1 MGSSIP
7 TTRIMVNILRSTT
20 SYILPPVSLMAWG
33 SNDNKTWKPLAN
45 IKPEMPTMNDA
56 PFAQMLEL
64 KYPSSSYRYLKI
76 TGQPIKKLPSWHQ
89 GKGTPGWFFMSEI
102 TVNN

>member
-1 MGSSIP
+1 
-7 TTRIMVNILRSTT
+7 MVNILRSTT

-64 KYPSSSYRYLKI
+64 KYPSASYRYLKI